1 MPGGK
6 KEFCSE
12 PCLTAYR
19 KAQKAINNSAPNPY
33 SLPASTNGTPA
44 ARPSST
50 NSTPAPSDSGT
61 PSGPAKNCAVAV
73 QKSEPVTPTS
83 SSSSSVNSSNN
94 SAGEQ
99 GGQQEVKQEDQSPS
113 NSKKYLQNPDQE
125 VSPRILT
132 RKSNKSL
139 CGNHP
144 LVMTVLPC
152 IRIGNV
158 ADFGSLEPGSR
169 FRFGLSESVPG
180 LCARTQLEID
190 KYGTVPTWYRY

>member
-83 SSSSSVNSSNN
+83 SSSGCNSNN
-94 SAGEQ
+94 SGSEQ

-125 VSPRILT
+125 VSPRILESRT
-132 RKSNKSL
+132 SHTIPPVKWF
-139 CGNHP
+139 
-144 LVMTVLPC
+144 LPC
-152 IRIGNV
+152 IRMDTV
-158 ADFGSLEPGSR
+158 TDFDSLES
-169 FRFGLSESVPG
+169 
-180 LCARTQLEID
+180 
-190 KYGTVPTWYRY
+190 GTKFSG

>member
-73 QKSEPVTPTS
+73 QKSEAVTPTS
-83 SSSSSVNSSNN
+83 SSSSGGGNSNNN

-99 GGQQEVKQEDQSPS
+99 GGQEIKQEDQSPG

-125 VSPRILT
+125 VSS
-132 RKSNKSL
+132 K
-139 CGNHP
+139 
-144 LVMTVLPC
+144 
-152 IRIGNV
+152 
-158 ADFGSLEPGSR
+158 
-169 FRFGLSESVPG
+169 
-180 LCARTQLEID
+180 
-190 KYGTVPTWYRY
+190 

>member
-19 KAQKAINNSAPNPY
+19 KAQKAINNSASNPY

-50 NSTPAPSDSGT
+50 NSTPAPRDYGT
-61 PSGPAKNCAVAV
+61 PSGPAKNSAVAV
-73 QKSEPVTPTS
+73 QKSEAVTPTS
-83 SSSSSVNSSNN
+83 SSNSSVNSNNN

-125 VSPRILT
+125 VSPRSLT
-132 RKSNKSL
+132 SRKSNKSL
-139 CGNHP
+139 CTH
-144 LVMTVLPC
+144 L
-152 IRIGNV
+152 
-158 ADFGSLEPGSR
+158 
-169 FRFGLSESVPG
+169 
-180 LCARTQLEID
+180 
-190 KYGTVPTWYRY
+190 

>member
-61 PSGPAKNCAVAV
+61 PSGPAKNSAVAV
-73 QKSEPVTPTS
+73 QKSEAGTPTS
-83 SSSSSVNSSNN
+83 SSSVNSNN
-94 SAGEQ
+94 ISAGEQ
-99 GGQQEVKQEDQSPS
+99 GGQQEVKQEDQSPG

-125 VSPRILT
+125 VSPWILT

-139 CGNHP
+139 STH
-144 LVMTVLPC
+144 L
-152 IRIGNV
+152 
-158 ADFGSLEPGSR
+158 
-169 FRFGLSESVPG
+169 
-180 LCARTQLEID
+180 
-190 KYGTVPTWYRY
+190 